1 MQIIIQLKMKKRYIY
16 IIERYKSPIK
26 SIFIKNKNKKKGQVI
41 DFQNL
46 PHFS

>member
-1 MQIIIQLKMKKRYIY
+1 MQIIIQLKMKKDIY
-16 IIERYKSPIK
+16 ILSKDISPPSNQFLLKI
-26 SIFIKNKNKKKGQVI
+26 KKKGQVI